1 MTGRIY
7 PNLYLEELMELEEH
21 MQAQRIQDDRILF
34 LDSVGSAELF
44 ITEGETNGATKFRGK
59 FQEANVSNKNK
70 REYPFDVLDSNRN
83 RLIETVKERGLVGEL
98 DHPTDSIIH
107 FEKASHI
114 ITDLWWNGNI
124 LMGEGEILP
133 TPHGRILESLIK
145 SGVRVG
151 ISSRGVGNGKVRS
164 GDGVLVIGES
174 YKLITF
180 DAVADPSTFSAYQKI
195 VTTTDNKREEIV
207 SQPIV
212 PEQPVVDSTAKNE
225 ATGINTVSNDALI
238 AYLGQLIRSRAKQ
251 IKQEL

>member
-1 MTGRIY
+1 MAIWQPIWNTDLPQIVESAHNDG
-7 PNLYLEELMELEEH
+7 
-21 MQAQRIQDDRILF
+21 ILF
-34 LDSVGSAELF
+34 LDSAVGCAELHLL
-44 ITEGETNGATKFRGK
+44 EADMNGPTKFRGK

-70 REYPFDVLDSNRN
+70 REYPYDVLDQNRG
-83 RLIETVKERGLVGEL
+83 RLIETIKARGLVGEL

-107 FEKASHI
+107 FEKASHV
-114 ITDLWWNGNI
+114 ITDLWWDNNI

-133 TPHGRILESLIK
+133 TPHGRILENLIK

-195 VTTTDNKREEIV
+195 VTSSDKREGIV
-207 SQPIV
+207 SQSV
-212 PEQPVVDSTAKNE
+212 RPEEPAVNSNSTAKIEVTRIDN
-225 ATGINTVSNDALI
+225 VSKDALI
-238 AYLGQLIRSRAKQ
+238 AYLGQLIRSRTKQ